1 MSDTIRINTTPNG
14 SDKYVKVKLDQ
25 EFDFIEI
32 LSLKLSQDTYR
43 QFCSDYGIVGRV
55 SLIMV
60 WCT

>member
-32 LSLKLSQDTYR
+32 LSLKLSRRHLPTILLGLWGNCR
-43 QFCSDYGIVGRV
+43 
-55 SLIMV
+55 
-60 WCT
+60 

>member
-32 LSLKLSQDTYR
+32 LSLCKTHYR
-43 QFCSDYGIVGRV
+43 QFCSDYGVMSVGFR
-55 SLIMV
+55 
-60 WCT
+60 

>member
-32 LSLKLSQDTYR
+32 LSLYQDTYR
-43 QFCSDYGIVGRV
+43 QFCSDYGVIVGFR
-55 SLIMV
+55 
-60 WCT
+60 

>member
-32 LSLKLSQDTYR
+32 LSLKLSLRRTTDNFARTM
-43 QFCSDYGIVGRV
+43 G
-55 SLIMV
+55 
-60 WCT
+60 